1 MIGWEQFM
9 DVKALAAE
17 GVSKREIARRTGL
30 ARNTVRKVLRGEH
43 PMRMKPVARGSKLDP
58 YKAHVRERFEAYGL
72 SAVRLIEE
80 IRPLGYTGSIVTLRR
95 FLKTLKA
102 PAERLRRV
110 TVRFETPPGQQAQVD
125 WSECGR
131 FELGGGRKLTVY
143 AFLMV
148 LGYSR
153 AMYVRFTASM
163 RMAELIACHQAAFA
177 AFGGWPKEILYDN
190 MKQVRIGPG
199 RLNEA
204 FMDFAAHHGFAV
216 KTCRP
221 YRPRTKGKVERPV
234 DYLKDNFLAGRTFAG
249 LEDLN
254 AQVLH
259 WLDCTANVRV
269 HGTTGAA
276 PRERLAEE
284 TLTPVS
290 AVAPYRFT
298 QPVTRLVSREAL
310 VCFQGSRYSAPPAL
324 AGTSVRVS
332 AEGGV
337 LRIVA
342 GEEVVAEHRQAL
354 KSGQCVVAREH
365 LAELWKLT
373 DAQIAA
379 PRAAMAERW
388 HLLAAERVE
397 QVPLTVFETVA
408 A

>member
-1 MIGWEQFM
+1 MISWDAFM
-9 DVKALAAE
+9 DVKSLAGE

-30 ARNTVRKVLRGEH
+30 SRNTVRKVLRGEH
-43 PMRMKPVARGSKLDP
+43 PMRMKSVARDSKLDP
-58 YKAHVRERFEAYGL
+58 YKAHVRERYERYGL

-80 IRPLGYTGSIVTLRR
+80 IRPLGYDGSIVTLRR
-95 FLKTLKA
+95 YLKTLKT
-102 PAERLRRV
+102 PMQRMRNV
-110 TVRFETPPGQQAQVD
+110 TVRFETPPGKQAQVD
-125 WSECGR
+125 WTECGR
-131 FELGGGRKLTVY
+131 FEVDGKKLTVY

-177 AFGGWPKEILYDN
+177 YFGGWPREILYDN

-199 RLNEA
+199 KLNEA
-204 FMDFAAHHGFAV
+204 FMDFAAHHDFAV
-216 KTCRP
+216 KTCRA

-234 DYLKDNFLAGRTFAG
+234 DYLKDNFLAGRTFADID
-249 LEDLN
+249 DLN
-254 AQVLH
+254 VQGLH

-269 HGTTGAA
+269 HGTTGAV
-276 PRERLAEE
+276 PNERLAEE

-290 AVAPYRFT
+290 AVPPYRFT
-298 QPVTRLVSREAL
+298 QPVTRVVSREAM
-310 VCFQGSRYSAPPAL
+310 VCFQGSRYSAPPKL
-324 AGTSVRVS
+324 AGQNVRVS
-332 AEGGV
+332 AEGGI

-354 KSGQCVVAREH
+354 KAGQCVVAREH

-379 PRAAMAERW
+379 PRADMAERW
-388 HLLAAERVE
+388 HLRLAERVE
-397 QVPLTVFETVA
+397 QVPLSVFEAVA
-408 A
+408 S